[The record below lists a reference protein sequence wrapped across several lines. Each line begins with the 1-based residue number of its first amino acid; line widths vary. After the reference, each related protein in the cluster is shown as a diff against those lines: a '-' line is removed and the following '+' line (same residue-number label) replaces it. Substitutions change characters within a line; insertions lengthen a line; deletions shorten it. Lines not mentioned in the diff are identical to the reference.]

1 MQDEQQPPSCSC
13 FRGSPFTFSSLKL
26 SEETCV
32 CPENPSLYTDVFWKR
47 LYDVQQVEDFGC
59 SSMDSLRRSSGM
71 LPSGPQTLSSPKM
84 PMSIISSCQGIGM
97 LPEENS
103 SKKVLSDSSKA
114 TPFTE
119 ENAPTSSRLL
129 AYTTLG
135 SGTKGGGR
143 IPEEVRNEDDVTLQ
157 ED

>member
-1 MQDEQQPPSCSC
+1 M
-13 FRGSPFTFSSLKL
+13 FNLTHWAFKFSSVLLFL
-26 SEETCV
+26 SPANNIHTLDSIGHQKVES
-32 CPENPSLYTDVFWKR
+32 PSWESAHC
-47 LYDVQQVEDFGC
+47 LYDMQQVEDFGC
-59 SSMDSLRRSSGM
+59 SSMDSLRRSSGTP
-71 LPSGPQTLSSPKM
+71 PSGPQRFSSLKM
-84 PMSIISSCQGIGM
+84 PMSIISSCQGMGM

-103 SKKVLSDSSKA
+103 SKNVLSGSSRA

-143 IPEEVRNEDDVTLQ
+143 IPGEGEEGMRSNQYE
-157 ED
+157 